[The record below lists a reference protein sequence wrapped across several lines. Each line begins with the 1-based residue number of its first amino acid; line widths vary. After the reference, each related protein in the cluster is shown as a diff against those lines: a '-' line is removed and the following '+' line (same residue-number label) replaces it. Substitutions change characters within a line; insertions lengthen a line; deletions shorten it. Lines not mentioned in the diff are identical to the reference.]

1 MRDLFDIQL
10 AVDAVVNLGRLTE
23 MSLDVADT
31 SPAVFDGEDWNVL
44 VQGDLI
50 DVVRVKGE
58 GALLVQGSLAGDP
71 DMPCRVDV
79 AGDAVICG
87 DVRDAQIT
95 ASNIHVGGN
104 VRSTQLTAAGEI
116 RIGSDMGSGRI
127 VVGDYDFDR
136 KRLETCRSLVERS
149 KEQAESLGRRVGQ
162 DEKRMAKSC
171 RALRIPLDF
180 SVGQIVEHSGGR
192 VSVDLSAF
200 YRSVDDKE
208 AKLDVAL
215 GEFFAKGIIG
225 VIARANRKYLVNY
238 PAREKIFMQ
247 LLKGLRELFIAVMER
262 DQMLKRVTEAE
273 SELESLRAAL
283 SDRNPHVAIRGRIAP
298 EAEMEFILPQL
309 IETRD
314 GEFDF
319 AHKTAQLCILPGAL
333 AGQCEVATRGTGG
346 ERATVKTELDD
357 LEGLLIGV
365 DGGQIR
371 WTHVGVAA
379 VGGV

>member
-1 MRDLFDIQL
+1 MPDLFDIQS

-23 MSLDVADT
+23 MSLDLSDSA
-31 SPAVFDGEDWNVL
+31 PAVYDGEDWNVL
-44 VQGDLI
+44 VQGDLV
-50 DVVRVKGE
+50 DVLRVKGE
-58 GALLVQGSLAGDP
+58 GSILVQGSIVGDG
-71 DMPCRVDV
+71 DMPCRVEV

-95 ASNIHVGGN
+95 ASSIHVGGT
-104 VRSTQLTAAGEI
+104 VRSSQLTAAGDI
-116 RIGSDMGSGRI
+116 RICSDMGAGRI
-127 VVGDYDFDR
+127 VVGDYDMDR

-149 KEQAESLGRRVGQ
+149 KAQAESLGRRVGQ

-180 SVGQIVEHSGGR
+180 SVGQIVEHSDGR
-192 VSVDLSAF
+192 VSVDLSSF
-200 YRSVDDKE
+200 YRSVDDKQ
-208 AKLDVAL
+208 AKLDAAL

-247 LLKGLRELFIAVMER
+247 LLKGLRELFVAVMER
-262 DQMLKRVTEAE
+262 DQMLKRVAQAE
-273 SELESLRAAL
+273 SELEDLRAAL
-283 SDRNPHVAIRGRIAP
+283 SDRDPNVAIRGRIAQ

-319 AHKTAQLCILPGAL
+319 AHKTAQLSILPGAL
-333 AGQCEVATRGTGG
+333 AGQCEMATRGTGG
-346 ERATVKTELDD
+346 ERATVKTEMDD

-365 DGGQIR
+365 EGGQIR
-371 WTHVGVAA
+371 WTHVGAAA